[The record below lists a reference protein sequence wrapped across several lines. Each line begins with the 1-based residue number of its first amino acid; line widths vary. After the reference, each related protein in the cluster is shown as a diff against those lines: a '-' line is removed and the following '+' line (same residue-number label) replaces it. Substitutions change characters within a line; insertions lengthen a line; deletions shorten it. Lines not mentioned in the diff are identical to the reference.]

1 MLWFSCGEVFSNQ
14 GVSQNNEPMKS
25 CTMIYTSKKCSWI
38 FFFRNGNKYP
48 GTKNRLDILFQ
59 IFFSVYI
66 LPPMLLNQC
75 SMLHQWMPF
84 VILSLLSQIFLINE
98 SKRLLNAWVYI
109 WTNLMIDLLIELAF
123 KYEINMTPSCI
134 VFFQLMFQIIVKQLW
149 INFGQLRS
157 QRSKKQHPIEHF

>member
-38 FFFRNGNKYP
+38 FFFRNGKKYP

-75 SMLHQWMPF
+75 SMLHQITFCDSDSFEP
-84 VILSLLSQIFLINE
+84 IFLINE
-98 SKRLLNAWVYI
+98 SKTPECIVYI